1 MNGDGEWE
9 RWRRE
14 IFGDPYQVWH
24 DGPDYTTL
32 LTVVRSESATV
43 ERMLRA
49 GLIAAD
55 PLAAQ
60 ALARL
65 AGEGRAPADAVSY
78 LRTALARARGEF
90 RVRVAEALYTLT
102 GDPSW
107 AQPIAAELA
116 DADSEFV
123 RLDAAVALGGFP
135 PTAVPVEALTAAVR
149 DREYLVRYHAAN
161 ALLRLAGE
169 RRSVDGFPALFQM
182 INDGG
187 EGEWR
192 AAADELAARLCR

>member
-32 LTVVRSESATV
+32 LTVVRSEPATV

-90 RVRVAEALYTLT
+90 RVRVAEALHTLT

-107 AQPIAAELA
+107 AAPIAAELA

-135 PTAVPVEALTAAVR
+135 PTAVAVEALTAAVR
-149 DREYLVRYHAAN
+149 DQDYLVRYHAAN

-169 RRSVDGFPALFQM
+169 RRSVDGFPALFQL
-182 INDGG
+182 INDG
-187 EGEWR
+187 EGGWR